1 MEFQRLNTPT
11 TTQLGFFLA
20 DSCILFISRNMTCFE
35 KDARTDNGTVQR
47 SRDG

>member
-1 MEFQRLNTPT
+1 MEFQRLNTHHDT
-11 TTQLGFFLA
+11 IGFFLA